1 MNTKVVDISSRR
13 ERWHSAYT
21 VAGLQISVSCHGR
34 LYIQLEGKDIFLDL
48 TDSVDLMGRVSE
60 KYEKIVDL

>member
-1 MNTKVVDISSRR
+1 MNTKVVELASRR

-34 LYIQLEGKDIFLDL
+34 LYIQLDGKDIFLDL
-48 TDSVDLMGRVSE
+48 TDSVALMGQVSE

>member
-1 MNTKVVDISSRR
+1 
-13 ERWHSAYT
+13 

-34 LYIQLEGKDIFLDL
+34 LYIQLDGKDIFLDL
-48 TDSVDLMGRVSE
+48 TDSVALMGQVSE